1 MHYDSTAQEESLEDY
16 YADSRCEEITT
27 QLLARRCWTICD
39 VEYGVPVIPSRWVDC
54 LKDPKDI
61 NTKKSRLV
69 ARGDRDKS
77 EHEFA
82 EIYAP
87 VAHMTTLRIFL
98 SLVAILNL
106 KTIQLD
112 VKTAFLYADIAEKIY
127 VEPPRD
133 LRRILQRILSK
144 AVGVDRAIVHREL
157 LNLEGGGKLLLN
169 KSLYGLKQSPKN
181 WHSTIL

>member
-1 MHYDSTAQEESLEDY
+1 MEDY
-16 YADSRCEEITT
+16 YADFRCEEITT
-27 QLLARRCWTICD
+27 QLLARQCWTICD

-61 NTKKSRLV
+61 NTKKSRLI
-69 ARGDRDKS
+69 AKGDRDKS
-77 EHEFA
+77 DHEFA

-87 VAHMTTLRIFL
+87 VAHMITLRIFL

-144 AVGVDRAIVHREL
+144 AVGVDRAIVGEL
-157 LNLEGGGKLLLN
+157 LNLEGGEVN
-169 KSLYGLKQSPKN
+169 YY
-181 WHSTIL
+181 